1 MKSTSRLFRFED
13 RLFDPPVTGQPATA
27 NMRVMAGSV
36 FLSDGMTNSVF
47 AKQGMGRF
55 TKIVGFVALVASF
68 GRTGIAAAR
77 SANAEHGIVE
87 TRGLV
92 TKVVAV
98 GPIALH
104 AYSQFAGGSLYTA
117 PAVTGTDPDCQGS
130 ASATPLGAD
139 RITAFAVGEGRSP
152 VLRRRRRGR
161 SNSCGTPS
169 ASPFRRWTS
178 RMRAVELGGR
188 AS

>member
-36 FLSDGMTNSVF
+36 FLSGGMTNSVF

-55 TKIVGFVALVASF
+55 TKIVGLVALALASF

-130 ASATPLGAD
+130 ASATSLGAD
-139 RITAFAVGEGRSP
+139 RITAFAVGGGQVACLKTTTKGSFELLWHAVSQPVPAVDVAKAGR
-152 VLRRRRRGR
+152 
-161 SNSCGTPS
+161 
-169 ASPFRRWTS
+169 
-178 RMRAVELGGR
+178 
-188 AS
+188 